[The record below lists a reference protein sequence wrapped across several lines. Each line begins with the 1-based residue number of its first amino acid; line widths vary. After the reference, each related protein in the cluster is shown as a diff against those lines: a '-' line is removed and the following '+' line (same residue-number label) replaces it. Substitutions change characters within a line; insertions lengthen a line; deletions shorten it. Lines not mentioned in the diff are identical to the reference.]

1 MVSRAQ
7 GVVLSRAG
15 GRYRVFC
22 GGDVLTASLRGRV
35 KHGDDDQIL
44 VGDRV
49 QLGVHRG
56 GSVTIE
62 GVEQRE
68 SVLHRRSPG
77 KRRGVRAV
85 AANVDQ
91 VVVVGSVREPQ
102 WHPFLMDRFLAVSEA
117 NELPVLLVI
126 NKCDLSAGP
135 DDPGGPA
142 MLAAPY
148 EGAGYDVLR
157 TSART
162 GEGLETLRQRLAGRA
177 SVFTG
182 PTGVGKSSLLNA
194 LQPGLELKTRSVSV
208 RSGSGRHTTVTAEMH
223 RFEPQGFVI
232 DTPGLRDIGLWGLE
246 PMEVVHAFPDIAAR
260 APACRFDNCRHL
272 GEPECAV
279 ETACQRGEL
288 TVSRLESYRRLLQE
302 ALEAARPWSKETKR

>member
-1 MVSRAQ
+1 MVSGE

-15 GRYRVFC
+15 GRYRVFS

-35 KHGDDDQIL
+35 KHGDEDRIL

-49 QLGVHRG
+49 KLQVHQD

-62 GVEQRE
+62 GVERRQSLLR
-68 SVLHRRSPG
+68 RRSPG

-91 VVVVGSVREPQ
+91 VVVVGSVREPE
-102 WHPFLMDRFLAVSEA
+102 WDPYLMDRFLAVSEA
-117 NELPVLLVI
+117 SQLPVLLVV
-126 NKCDLSAGP
+126 NKCDLATEH
-135 DDPGGPA
+135 GG
-142 MLAAPY
+142 LAAPY
-148 EGAGYDVLR
+148 EAAGYEVVR

-162 GEGLETLRQRLAGRA
+162 GEGVELLRQRLLGRA

-194 LQPGLELKTRSVSV
+194 LQPGLKLKTQEVSTK
-208 RSGSGRHTTVTAEMH
+208 SGSGRHTTVTAEMH
-223 RFEPQGFVI
+223 GFEPEGFVI

-246 PMEVVHAFPDIAAR
+246 PLDVLHAFPEIADL
-260 APACRFDNCRHL
+260 APGCRFDNCRHL
-272 GEPECAV
+272 GEPGCAV
-279 ETACQRGEL
+279 EAASARGS
-288 TVSRLESYRRLLQE
+288 VVASRLASYRQLLRE
-302 ALEAARPWSKETKR
+302 ALEAARPWS

>member
-1 MVSRAQ
+1 MVSAGE

-15 GRYRVFC
+15 GRYRVFS

-35 KHGDDDQIL
+35 KHGDDEKIL

-49 QLGVHRG
+49 KLGLHQD

-62 GVEQRE
+62 GVGRRK
-68 SVLHRRSPG
+68 SLLRRRSPG
-77 KRRGVRAV
+77 QRRGQRAV
-85 AANVDQ
+85 VANVDQ

-102 WHPFLMDRFLAVSEA
+102 WDPYLIDRFVAVSEA
-117 NELPVLLVI
+117 NQLPVVLVM
-126 NKCDLSAGP
+126 NKCDLALEHG
-135 DDPGGPA
+135 D
-142 MLAAPY
+142 LAAPY
-148 EGAGYDVLR
+148 EAAGYEVVC

-162 GEGLETLRQRLAGRA
+162 GEGLDLLRRRLLGPT

-194 LQPGLELKTRSVSV
+194 LQPGLKLKTQEVSV

-223 RFEPQGFVI
+223 GFEPAGFVI

-246 PMEVVHAFPDIAAR
+246 PLDVVHAFPEIAVMASR
-260 APACRFDNCRHL
+260 CRFDNCRHL

-279 ETACQRGEL
+279 EAACSRGDL
-288 TVSRLESYRRLLQE
+288 MSSRLASYRQLLRE
-302 ALEAARPWSKETKR
+302 ALEAARPWA